1 MQRSNRSPECG
12 LFPIVA
18 RPVAKK
24 SALRDF
30 IETVLAYLFFASVGA
45 FGVICTI
52 YWLAA

>member
-1 MQRSNRSPECG
+1 MQNRSPECG

-18 RPVAKK
+18 RPVATKR
-24 SALRDF
+24 ALIDF

-45 FGVICTI
+45 FGIICTM

>member
-1 MQRSNRSPECG
+1 MQNRSPECG

-18 RPVAKK
+18 RPMAKK
-24 SALRDF
+24 SALRDA

-45 FGVICTI
+45 FGIICTM

>member
-1 MQRSNRSPECG
+1 MQNRSPECG

-18 RPVAKK
+18 RPAVKK

-45 FGVICTI
+45 FSVICTI